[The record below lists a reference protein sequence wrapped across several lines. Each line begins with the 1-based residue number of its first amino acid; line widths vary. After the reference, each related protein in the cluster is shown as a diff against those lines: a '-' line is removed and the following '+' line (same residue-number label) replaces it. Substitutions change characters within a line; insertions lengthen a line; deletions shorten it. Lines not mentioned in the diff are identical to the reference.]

1 MSLIVQK
8 FGGTSVGTQAL
19 RENVCKKILEEYK
32 KDNNV
37 VVVVSAI
44 GRTGQPYAT
53 DSLIN
58 LYNEIN
64 FEKSS
69 RELDML
75 MSCGEIISS
84 TLLVNTLKKM
94 NAKAIALTG
103 FQSGIVTDKNYGN
116 ANVISVDSSKI
127 KHYLEENFIVVVTG
141 FQGITE
147 DGDITTLGRGGSDT
161 TAAVLG
167 DALDADEIRIYTDV
181 DGIMTA
187 DPKIVN
193 KAKIIDEI
201 NYDEIYQMAID
212 GAKVIDHK
220 AVEIAKNSGR
230 KIKILNSFN
239 GSKGTLISQEA
250 DNKDKLI
257 TAITEVS
264 DIIQVKINGI
274 KTNNLNN
281 ELLKRLEEKNIS
293 IDLINFSK
301 EEKMFTTSKE
311 NLKELK
317 SILNTLDINYS
328 IRQECSKI
336 TIIGHKIHG
345 VPGVMK
351 RIVMVLNNNN
361 IDILQTADSNTTIAC
376 LIPSNKLNKAMNL
389 LHDEFNLSQ

>member
-1 MSLIVQK
+1 VQK

-19 RENVCKKILEEYK
+19 RENVCSRILEEY
-32 KDNNV
+32 NNNNQV

-44 GRTGQPYAT
+44 GRKGQPYST
-53 DSLIN
+53 DSLID

-64 FEKSS
+64 YERSS
-69 RELDML
+69 RELDLL

-94 NAKAIALTG
+94 DTKAVALTG
-103 FQSGIVTDKNYGN
+103 FQSGIITDNNYGN
-116 ANVISVDSSKI
+116 ANVISVDSSQINK
-127 KHYLEENFIVVVTG
+127 YLDENYIVVVTG

-147 DGDITTLGRGGSDT
+147 DGNITTLGRGGSDT

-167 DALDADEIRIYTDV
+167 DALNADEIRIYTDV

-187 DPKIVN
+187 DPKIV
-193 KAKIIDEI
+193 KQAQIIDEI

-230 KIKILNSFN
+230 KIKILNSLRIT
-239 GSKGTLISQEA
+239 KGTLITKDA
-250 DNKDKLI
+250 DNRDKLI

-264 DIIQVKINGI
+264 DLIQVKIHTIDNY
-274 KTNNLNN
+274 TADN
-281 ELLKRLEEKNIS
+281 ELLIKLEDNDIS

-301 EEKMFTTSKE
+301 EEKMFTTHKN
-311 NLKELK
+311 NLKNIK
-317 SILNTLDINYS
+317 VILDGLDLNYS
-328 IRQECSKI
+328 IRRACSKV
-336 TIIGHKIHG
+336 TIVGHKIHG

-361 IDILQTADSNTTIAC
+361 IDILQTSDSNTTIAC
-376 LIPSNKLNKAMNL
+376 LIPSDKLNQAMNL
-389 LHDEFNLSQ
+389 LHEEFKLSR